1 MQSLIILGVGFGV
14 GWLVFERPEVAKDI
28 RTGLITWIKNLFND
42 VDNNTK

>member
-1 MQSLIILGVGFGV
+1 MQSLIILGVGFGI

-28 RTGLITWIKNLFND
+28 RTSLANWLKNLFND